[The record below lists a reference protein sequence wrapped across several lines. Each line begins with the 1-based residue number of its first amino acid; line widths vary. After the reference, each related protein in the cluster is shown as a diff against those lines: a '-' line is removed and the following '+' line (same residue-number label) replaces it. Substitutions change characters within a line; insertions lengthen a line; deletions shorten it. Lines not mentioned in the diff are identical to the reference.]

1 MMSVGVSVLNRPL
14 VACAASQ
21 KETVLF
27 LTLPVELRNA
37 IYRYCI
43 VENAGSVKVESNYL
57 VTQLAAKISFYT
69 LHDLSLL
76 EVNRQVRAEASE
88 VFYAENVF
96 TLKSY
101 RRTQE
106 HGQKP
111 FYGHKSYH
119 IDYGRVR
126 KAHVLTPN
134 GFAPESLRSCI
145 QGGERMQSFLEGIA
159 DALANGH
166 CMKYMLIESYEFERV
181 PFDPIR
187 STTPWEL
194 GHILKP
200 LEKVRGLELCHIR
213 AMRMSLW
220 PYLRFLEGGMTKSC
234 SDPPKPDDGQR
245 PLAERALLCK
255 EIMSRAGVVNAFGD
269 PDFPHR
275 HKIYEIF
282 QTKPLYKE
290 INFLAK
296 IEEDVLNRSE

>member
-1 MMSVGVSVLNRPL
+1 MNSVGVPVLNRHL
-14 VACAASQ
+14 VVCAASQ
-21 KETVLF
+21 TETVLF
-27 LTLPVELRNA
+27 LALPVELRNA

-57 VTQLAAKISFYT
+57 VTQEPAKISFYT

-96 TLKSY
+96 ALKSY

-111 FYGHKSYH
+111 FYGHKSYR

-134 GFAPESLRSCI
+134 GFQPKSLESCI
-145 QGGERMQSFLEGIA
+145 QGGARMQIFLEGIA
-159 DALANGH
+159 DVLANSH
-166 CMKYMLIESYEFERV
+166 CMKYILIEAYEFERV
-181 PFDPIR
+181 PLGTVL
-187 STTPWEL
+187 SGNSWEL
-194 GHILKP
+194 IQILKP
-200 LEKVRGLELCHIR
+200 LEKVRGLKLCHIR

-220 PYLRFLEGGMTKSC
+220 PYLRFLEGEMTKNC
-234 SDPPKPDDGQR
+234 NDPPEPDDGQR

-255 EIMSRAGVVNAFGD
+255 EIMGRAGVVNVFGD
-269 PDFPHR
+269 PDFPYR

-290 INFLAK
+290 IDFLAK
-296 IEEDVLNRSE
+296 IEEDVLNGSE